1 MSGSVVSLLTF
12 FLHKRTKWIVFFSME
27 RGEREVEREA
37 LELFIFLEDN
47 NTERNIKITGGNV
60 WRLVGAK
67 KRGERERGT
76 TQTQRGE
83 GREKK
88 TVMAT
93 IEKGKVEKMDENEKE
108 GLCLGR
114 RSGLG
119 LAV

>member
-1 MSGSVVSLLTF
+1 MDC
-12 FLHKRTKWIVFFSME
+12 FFSME

-47 NTERNIKITGGNV
+47 STERNIKITGGNV

-67 KRGERERGT
+67 KGVKGRGAQHKHNVEK
-76 TQTQRGE
+76 E
-83 GREKK
+83 GKKK